1 MSFRRMSKGWI
12 NFERISAAALAASPE
27 LLKKW
32 FPRGRVVGRE
42 SQVGNLQGDPGDSL
56 KVNLTSG
63 KWADFAADDT
73 SGDLVALYAA
83 IHRLDQATA
92 ARTLANE
99 LGIAND
105 TAGRHGSNAHRTDQ
119 WRSILA
125 PATIRKLVLF
135 TDADAKDQGKAQKA
149 IHKAAWLQ
157 ERVRRTVVIAKPP
170 AGQDFNDVLRA
181 ADG

>member
-1 MSFRRMSKGWI
+1 MCQVSLDL
-12 NFERISAAALAASPE
+12 AALAASPE
-27 LLKKW
+27 LLKNW

-42 SQVGNLQGDPGDSL
+42 FLVGNLRGDPGDSP
-56 KVNLTSG
+56 KVNLASG
-63 KWADFAADDT
+63 QWADFATDEAG
-73 SGDLVALYAA
+73 GDLVALYAA

-119 WRSILA
+119 WRSILP

-135 TDADAKDQGKAQKA
+135 AAADAKDQEKAQEA
-149 IHKAAWLQ
+149 IHKAACLQ
-157 ERVRRTVVIAKPP
+157 ERLGRTVVIAMAPP
-170 AGQDFNDVLRA
+170 GQDFNDVLRA